1 MIVIEKLAALALLLA
16 SVCLPAASAR
26 AEDPGQRDIIRV
38 REGTK
43 EEPWLRIDSG
53 GHTAAVRALAFTS
66 DSSRLCSA
74 GLDKNIEVWNMAALR
89 DLRRVFLRE
98 RTIRWQVARGLR
110 GSIYA
115 LAAAPDAPL
124 VAMGGYGAMGSL
136 GEIVLVNPVDGRLV
150 KVLEGHRQTV
160 CSLAFSPDGKSLAS
174 MDTAG
179 EMRVWNRGDWSS
191 RVLYEQDAKTFGAER
206 AALIAKQIKLR
217 PLAFRDGNHI
227 VAPAFV
233 SRPGETRMRWQ
244 LVEINV
250 RDSMDF
256 HALDTVHYGAV
267 TALAASPDG
276 KWLASADAEGKLL
289 LWNRATGATPRTL
302 ATDRGVSSLC
312 FSPDGRSLVAGT
324 LAGGTDGKSQL
335 QVWNTANGTI
345 ARRVALADHVYACAV
360 SPDGNRVAYTGGEQG
375 QVYVESLGGD
385 VKPAV
390 LQGTG
395 RRIGKVAFAA
405 EQPYY
410 RVAFGN
416 APPGRGI
423 NYFGDLQETFDTTNL
438 SHGTEQP
445 KPGDW
450 IPTDWLNGGWTA
462 KLQSDGTLQLYL
474 NGAPQ
479 GIVSLR
485 PQLPG
490 LDEGTPQCYCWVPDA
505 QAKPFAIA
513 VGTDVQDSIYICRLV
528 ANGPCPIL
536 RHFRGHNDRVTS
548 LGVSRDLKYLVSGS
562 ADGTVRFWNLAD
574 LTGGARSNKPEAR
587 ANGTARWGAN
597 FAVQGGKLVATDVHP
612 AGPLYGKGMRKR
624 DVLTALRWPADRAE
638 KSERDPSAM
647 LDSLRT
653 LLWGTQV
660 VFEYARNGAAQP
672 AFQLLPAWQPLA
684 TLFAAANGE
693 WAFWTP
699 AGYYDASMN
708 GYRMFGWQVN
718 RGLQRLPD
726 YYRADQFYKELERP
740 RVMEQL
746 LPSGSLRDALDK
758 PEAQANGVQA
768 SGLSKLP
775 QHEVLPA
782 QIAATPRIEI
792 LSPAAGTV
800 VRDRTTKV
808 KARVELPQGR
818 KMLQLQVYGNGV
830 SGTKRELLSDRPM
843 EGGAEKGTE
852 QIYQWDLALPTDPKN
867 LIEVVAGT
875 DAPTAAF
882 GDVVVER
889 SLPADRPRPEMYVVC
904 LGINHYGDPKIN
916 QLGFPVADAEAVAAV
931 LRGGSAALYHVNE
944 PKVLTNEQVTPAAWK
959 KALADLRSR
968 LKDRAQ
974 PDDLVVFFLAGH
986 GIVDEATQK
995 YYYVGHDFTLADLD
1009 HKDYKAC
1016 LSWDDFAALA
1026 DVPCRKLVL
1035 LDTCHSGAIQP
1046 LRSRDLK
1053 AAVRELQA
1061 DVIFSVTASTGEQR
1075 AAEKA
1080 EWRHGAFTR
1089 CLLEALG
1096 GGADQS
1102 HDGVVRLDEV
1112 VPYVKDAVEKLTA
1125 GRQTPTAA
1133 PDEILPFTAIPMT
1146 GKR

>member
-1 MIVIEKLAALALLLA
+1 MF
-16 SVCLPAASAR
+16 PR
-26 AEDPGQRDIIRV
+26 AG
-38 REGTK
+38 K
-43 EEPWLRIDSG
+43 
-53 GHTAAVRALAFTS
+53 
-66 DSSRLCSA
+66 
-74 GLDKNIEVWNMAALR
+74 
-89 DLRRVFLRE
+89 
-98 RTIRWQVARGLR
+98 
-110 GSIYA
+110 
-115 LAAAPDAPL
+115 
-124 VAMGGYGAMGSL
+124 
-136 GEIVLVNPVDGRLV
+136 PV
-150 KVLEGHRQTV
+150 
-160 CSLAFSPDGKSLAS
+160 
-174 MDTAG
+174 
-179 EMRVWNRGDWSS
+179 
-191 RVLYEQDAKTFGAER
+191 
-206 AALIAKQIKLR
+206 
-217 PLAFRDGNHI
+217 
-227 VAPAFV
+227 
-233 SRPGETRMRWQ
+233 
-244 LVEINV
+244 
-250 RDSMDF
+250 
-256 HALDTVHYGAV
+256 
-267 TALAASPDG
+267 
-276 KWLASADAEGKLL
+276 
-289 LWNRATGATPRTL
+289 
-302 ATDRGVSSLC
+302 
-312 FSPDGRSLVAGT
+312 
-324 LAGGTDGKSQL
+324 QL

-345 ARRVALADHVYACAV
+345 ARRVTLADHVYACAV
-360 SPDGNRVAYTGGEQG
+360 SVDGNRLAYTGGEQG
-375 QVYVESLGGD
+375 QIYVESLGGD
-385 VKPAV
+385 VKPAI

-410 RVAFGN
+410 RVAFGTTR
-416 APPGRGI
+416 ASRGF
-423 NYFGDLQETFDTTNL
+423 NDYGDLQETFDTTSL
-438 SHGTEQP
+438 SHGTEQT

-450 IPTDWLNGGWTA
+450 IPSDWLNGGWTA
-462 KLQSDGTLQLYL
+462 RRQNDGTLQLFL

-479 GIVSLR
+479 GTISLSAR
-485 PQLPG
+485 AGVPPLGGSVDGTPPKG
-490 LDEGTPQCYCWVPDA
+490 GTLALSVLDEGTPQCYCWVPDA
-505 QAKPFAIA
+505 AGKPFAIA

-548 LGVSRDLKYLVSGS
+548 LGTSRDLKYLVSGS

-574 LTGGARSNKPEAR
+574 LAGDARSYKPEAQ
-587 ANGTARWGAN
+587 ASGSGRWGAT
-597 FAVQGGKLVATDVHP
+597 FAVQDGKLVASDVHP
-612 AGPLYGKGMRKR
+612 AGPLYGKGMRKG
-624 DVLTALRWPADRAE
+624 DVVTALRWPADRAE
-638 KSERDPSAM
+638 KSENNAAAM
-647 LDSLRT
+647 LDQLQK
-653 LLWGTQV
+653 LPWGTQV

-684 TLFAAANGE
+684 TLFAATNGE

-726 YYRADQFYKELERP
+726 YYRADQFYKQLERP

-746 LPSGSLRDALDK
+746 LPLGSLRDALDK
-758 PEAQANGVQA
+758 PEAQANGA
-768 SGLSKLP
+768 NDLTKLP

-818 KMLQLQVYGNGV
+818 KILDVHVYANGV
-830 SGTKRELLSDRPM
+830 SGTKRELLSERRIA
-843 EGGAEKGTE
+843 GGPENGTE
-852 QIYQWDLALPTDPKN
+852 QVYQWDLALPTDPKD

-889 SLPADRPRPEMYVVC
+889 SLPADRPRPEMYVFC
-904 LGINHYGDPKIN
+904 LGINRYADPKIN
-916 QLGFPVADAEAVAAV
+916 QLGFPVADAEAVAEIF
-931 LRGGSAALYHVNE
+931 RGGSAALYHVNE
-944 PKVLTNEQVTPAAWK
+944 VKVLTNEQVTPAAWK
-959 KALADLRSR
+959 KSLADLRSR

-986 GIVDEATQK
+986 GLMDEATQK

-1009 HKDYKAC
+1009 RKDYKAC

-1080 EWRHGAFTR
+1080 EWHHGAFTR
-1089 CLLEALG
+1089 CLLEALA

-1125 GRQTPTAA
+1125 GHQTPTAA

-1146 GKR
+1146 RKP

>member
-1 MIVIEKLAALALLLA
+1 MLSGLTQRTIAGACIIGLAVILAPCGIR
-16 SVCLPAASAR
+16 SASADDS
-26 AEDPGQRDIIRV
+26 AQRDIIRV

-74 GLDKNIEVWNMAALR
+74 GLDKNVEVWNMAVLR
-89 DLRRVFLRE
+89 DLRRLFLRE

-110 GSIYA
+110 GGIYA

-124 VAMGGYGAMGSL
+124 MAIGGYGAMGSL
-136 GEIVLVNPVDGRLV
+136 GEIVLVNPVDGKLV
-150 KVLEGHRQTV
+150 KVLEGHRQTI
-160 CSLAFSPDGKSLAS
+160 CSLAFSPDGKWLAS
-174 MDTAG
+174 TDTAG
-179 EMRVWNRGDWSS
+179 ETRLWNRGGWSS
-191 RVLYEQDAKTFGAER
+191 RVLYDQDLKTYGAEK

-217 PLAFRDGNHI
+217 PLAFLGNGKI
-227 VAPAFV
+227 VLPTLASNSGE
-233 SRPGETRMRWQ
+233 SRLRWQ

-250 RDSMDF
+250 SDPTDF
-256 HALDTVHYGAV
+256 HAVDTIHYGAV
-267 TALAASPDG
+267 TALAGSRDG
-276 KWLASADAEGKLL
+276 KWLASADAEGKLYL
-289 LWNRATGATPRTL
+289 YDRAAGGSPRTL

-324 LAGGTDGKSQL
+324 LAGSDGKSQL
-335 QVWNTANGTI
+335 QVWTVVAGTI
-345 ARRVALADHVYACAV
+345 ARRVTLADHVYACAI
-360 SPDGNRVAYTGGEQG
+360 SPDGNRLAYSGGEQG
-375 QVYVESLGGD
+375 QVYVESIGGD
-385 VKPAV
+385 VKPAI

-405 EQPYY
+405 EKPYY
-410 RVAFGN
+410 RVAFARASPDRFN
-416 APPGRGI
+416 EE
-423 NYFGDLQETFDTTNL
+423 GDLQETFDTTNL
-438 SHGTEQP
+438 SYGTGQP

-450 IPTDWLNGGWTA
+450 LPADWLSGGWTA
-462 KLQSDGTLQLYL
+462 KRQDNGTLQLYL

-479 GIVSLR
+479 GTVSLR
-485 PQLPG
+485 SQTPG
-490 LDEGTPQCYCWVPDA
+490 FDEGTPQCYCWVPDSSG
-505 QAKPFAIA
+505 KPFAIA
-513 VGTDVQDSIYICRLV
+513 VGTDVQDSIYICRLE
-528 ANGPCPIL
+528 ASGACPIL
-536 RHFRGHNDRVTS
+536 RHFRGHNDRVIS
-548 LGVSRDLKYLVSGS
+548 LSISRDLKYLVSGS
-562 ADGTVRFWNLAD
+562 ADGTVRFWSLAE
-574 LTGGARSNKPEAR
+574 LAPVAQVSRLPGANAAETPTPL
-587 ANGTARWGAN
+587 GRWGAT
-597 FAVQGGKLVATDVHP
+597 FAPQGGKLVVTDFQP
-612 AGPLYGKGMRKR
+612 AGPLYGKGVRKG
-624 DVLTALRWPADRAE
+624 DVVTALRWPADRAE
-638 KSERDPSAM
+638 KSDRDPAAI
-647 LDSLRT
+647 LDDLRT
-653 LLWGTQV
+653 LPWGTQV

-684 TLFAAANGE
+684 TLFVAANGE

-740 RVMEQL
+740 RVMERL
-746 LPSGSLRDALDK
+746 LSAGSLRDALD
-758 PEAQANGVQA
+758 QA
-768 SGLSKLP
+768 SVAPKLP

-792 LSPAAGTV
+792 VEPVAGAV

-808 KARVELPQGR
+808 KARVELPKGR
-818 KMLQLQVYGNGV
+818 KMLQVNVYANGV
-830 SGTKRELLSDRPM
+830 SGTKRELLAERPID
-843 EGGAEKGTE
+843 GGKE
-852 QIYQWDLALPTDPKN
+852 QVYQWDLALPTDPKN

-882 GDVVVER
+882 GDVVIER
-889 SLPADRPRPEMYVVC
+889 SLPNERPRSEMYVLC
-904 LGINHYGDPKIN
+904 LGVDKYGDPKIA
-916 QLGFPVADAEAVAAV
+916 QLGFPVADAEAVADIF
-931 LRGGSAALYHVNE
+931 RGGSAALYHVNE
-944 PKVLTNEQVTPAAWK
+944 VTVLTNDQVTPAAWK
-959 KALADLRSR
+959 KSLDDLRSR

-986 GIVDEATQK
+986 GIVDDATQK

-1009 HKDYKAC
+1009 RKNYKDC

-1035 LDTCHSGAIQP
+1035 LDTCHSGALQP

-1089 CLLEALG
+1089 CLLEALAG
-1096 GGADQS
+1096 AADQS
-1102 HDGVVRLDEV
+1102 RDGVVRLDEV
-1112 VPYVKDAVEKLTA
+1112 VPYVKDAVEKLTS

-1133 PDEILPFTAIPMT
+1133 PDEILPFTTIPMT
-1146 GKR
+1146 RKR

>member
-1 MIVIEKLAALALLLA
+1 MVLALAASTFAVGRA
-16 SVCLPAASAR
+16 DDSA
-26 AEDPGQRDIIRV
+26 QRDIIRV

-66 DSSRLCSA
+66 DSSRLCSG
-74 GLDKNIEVWNMAALR
+74 GLDKNVEVWNMAALR

-115 LAAAPDAPL
+115 LAVAPDAPL
-124 VAMGGYGAMGSL
+124 VAIGGYGAMGSL
-136 GEIVLVNPVDGRLV
+136 GEIVLANPVDGKLV
-150 KVLEGHRQTV
+150 KVLQGHRQTI
-160 CSLAFSPDGKSLAS
+160 CSLAFSPDGKWLAS

-179 EMRVWNRGDWSS
+179 EARLWNRGDWSS
-191 RVLYEQDAKTFGAER
+191 RALYEQDATTYGAER
-206 AALIAKQIKLR
+206 AAVIAKQIKLR
-217 PLAFRDGNHI
+217 PLAFVGNSRI
-227 VAPAFV
+227 VLPTFA
-233 SRPGETRMRWQ
+233 SNPGESRLRWQ
-244 LVEINV
+244 IVEINV
-250 RDSMDF
+250 SDPSDY
-256 HALDTVHYGAV
+256 HALDTIHYGAV
-267 TALAASPDG
+267 TALAASRDG
-276 KWLASADAEGKLL
+276 KWLASGDAEGKLYL
-289 LWNRATGATPRTL
+289 YDRAGGGPPRTL
-302 ATDRGVSSLC
+302 ATDRGVTSLS

-324 LAGGTDGKSQL
+324 LAGGTDRKSQM

-345 ARRVALADHVYACAV
+345 ARSVALPDHVYACTI
-360 SPDGNRVAYTGGEQG
+360 SPDGARLAYAGGENG
-375 QVYVESLGGD
+375 QVYVESLGSD
-385 VKPAV
+385 VKQAI

-410 RVAFGN
+410 RVAFG
-416 APPGRGI
+416 AAVPGRGF
-423 NYFGDLQETFDTTNL
+423 NELGDLQETFDTTNL
-438 SHGTEQP
+438 SHGTEPP

-450 IPTDWLNGGWTA
+450 LPADWLSGGWSA
-462 KLQSDGTLQLYL
+462 KRQADGTLQLFL

-479 GIVSLR
+479 GTVTLR
-485 PQLPG
+485 SQTPG
-490 LDEGTPQCYCWVPDA
+490 LDEGTPQCYCWVLDA
-505 QAKPFAIA
+505 SGKPFAIA
-513 VGTDVQDSIYICRLV
+513 VGTDVQDSVYICRLV
-528 ANGPCPIL
+528 ASGPCPII

-562 ADGTVRFWNLAD
+562 ADGTIRFWNLAE
-574 LTGGARSNKPEAR
+574 LAKGAVPV
-587 ANGTARWGAN
+587 GRWGAT
-597 FAVQGGKLVATDVHP
+597 FMAQGGKLVVTNVHP
-612 AGPLYGKGMRKR
+612 AGPLYGKGMRKG

-638 KSERDPSAM
+638 KAVHDPAVM
-647 LDSLRT
+647 LDQLEK
-653 LLWGTQV
+653 LPWGTQV

-684 TLFAAANGE
+684 TLFVAANGE

-718 RGLQRLPD
+718 RGLERLPD

-740 RVMEQL
+740 RVMERL
-746 LPSGSLRDALDK
+746 LPSGSLRDALDQAAAENK
-758 PEAQANGVQA
+758 PEVQANGLA
-768 SGLSKLP
+768 KLP

-792 LSPAAGTV
+792 LEPAAGAV
-800 VRDRTTKV
+800 LHDRTTKV

-818 KMLQLQVYGNGV
+818 KMLQLNVYANGV
-830 SGTKRELLSDRPM
+830 SGTKRELLAERPIDN
-843 EGGAEKGTE
+843 GPGNRGTE
-852 QIYQWDLALPTDPKN
+852 QIYQWDLALPTEPKD

-889 SLPADRPRPEMYVVC
+889 SLPAERPRPEMYVVC
-904 LGINHYGDPKIN
+904 LGVNRYGDPKIQ
-916 QLGFPVADAEAVAAV
+916 QLAFPVADAEAIADV
-931 LRGGSAALYHVNE
+931 LRGGAAALYHVDE

-959 KALADLRSR
+959 KSLADLRTR

-986 GIVDEATQK
+986 GLMDEATQK

-1009 HKDYKAC
+1009 RKNYKDC

-1026 DVPCRKLVL
+1026 DVPCRKLVF
-1035 LDTCHSGAIQP
+1035 LDTCHSGALQP
-1046 LRSRDLK
+1046 SRSRDLK
-1053 AAVRELQA
+1053 AAVRELQS

-1089 CLLEALG
+1089 CLLEALAG
-1096 GGADQS
+1096 AADQS
-1102 HDGVVRLDEV
+1102 RDGVVRLDEI
-1112 VPYVKDAVEKLTA
+1112 VPYVKDAVEKLTS
-1125 GRQTPTAA
+1125 GHQTPTAA

-1146 GKR
+1146 RKGSPSPSGRGPAPTRSVGR

>member
-1 MIVIEKLAALALLLA
+1 LVLAFAGI
-16 SVCLPAASAR
+16 PAAFAD
-26 AEDPGQRDIIRV
+26 DPGQRDIIRV

-66 DSSRLCSA
+66 DSSRLLSG
-74 GLDKNIEVWNMAALR
+74 GLDKNVEVWNMAALR

-98 RTIRWQVARGLR
+98 RTIRWQVARGMR

-115 LAAAPDAPL
+115 LATAPDAPL
-124 VAMGGYGAMGSL
+124 VAIGGYGAMGSL
-136 GEIVLVNPVDGRLV
+136 GEIVLVNPVDGKLI
-150 KVLEGHRQTV
+150 KVLEGHRQTI
-160 CSLAFSPDGKSLAS
+160 CSLAFSPDGKWLAS

-179 EMRVWNRGDWSS
+179 ETRLWNRGDWSS
-191 RVLYEQDAKTFGAER
+191 RMLYEQDAKTFGTET
-206 AALIAKQIKLR
+206 AAVIAKQIKLR
-217 PLAFRDGNHI
+217 PLAFRDDNH
-227 VAPAFV
+227 VVVPAFV
-233 SRPGETRMRWQ
+233 SRPGESRLRWQ
-244 LVEINV
+244 LVEINP

-256 HALDTVHYGAV
+256 HTLDTVHYGAV
-267 TALAASPDG
+267 TALAASRDG
-276 KWLASADAEGKLL
+276 KWLASADAEGKLYL
-289 LWNRATGATPRTL
+289 YDRAGGGPPRTL

-312 FSPDGRSLVAGT
+312 FSPDGHSLVAGT
-324 LAGGTDGKSQL
+324 LVGGSDGKGQV
-335 QVWNTANGTI
+335 QVWNTDGTI
-345 ARRVALADHVYACAV
+345 ARRVALPDHVYACAI
-360 SPDGNRVAYTGGEQG
+360 SPDGNRLAYSGGEQG
-375 QVYVESLGGD
+375 QVFVESVGGD
-385 VKPAV
+385 VKPAI

-395 RRIGKVAFAA
+395 RRIGKVAFAV

-416 APPGRGI
+416 TSPARGF
-423 NYFGDLQETFDTTNL
+423 NDSGDLQETFDTTNL

-445 KPGDW
+445 KPSDW
-450 IPTDWLNGGWTA
+450 IPTDWLSGGWTA
-462 KLQSDGTLQLYL
+462 KRQSDGTLQLYF

-479 GIVSLR
+479 GMVNVSGTLR
-485 PQLPG
+485 VPNT

-505 QAKPFAIA
+505 SGKPFAIA
-513 VGTDVQDSIYICRLV
+513 IGTDVQDSIYVCRLEARGV
-528 ANGPCPIL
+528 CPIL

-548 LGVSRDLKYLVSGS
+548 LGISRDLKYLVSGS
-562 ADGTVRFWNLAD
+562 ADGTVRFWNLAE
-574 LTGGARSNKPEAR
+574 LAQAAAPAG
-587 ANGTARWGAN
+587 RWGAT
-597 FAVQGGKLVATDVHP
+597 FAVQGGKLVAADVHP
-612 AGPLYGKGMRKR
+612 AGPLYGKGMRKG
-624 DVLTALRWPADRAE
+624 DVVTATRWPADRAE
-638 KSERDPSAM
+638 QSERDPAAM
-647 LDSLRT
+647 LEQLQK
-653 LLWGTQV
+653 LPWGTQV

-684 TLFAAANGE
+684 TLFVAANGE

-726 YYRADQFYKELERP
+726 FYRADQFYKELERP
-740 RVMEQL
+740 RVMERL
-746 LPSGSLRDALDK
+746 LPSGSLREALDQAAENK
-758 PEAQANGVQA
+758 PEAQANGLA
-768 SGLSKLP
+768 KLP

-792 LSPAAGTV
+792 LEPAAGAV
-800 VRDRTTKV
+800 LRDRTTKV

-818 KMLQLQVYGNGV
+818 KMLQVQVFANGV
-830 SGTKRELLSDRPM
+830 SGTKRELLAERPIK
-843 EGGAEKGTE
+843 GGDGGSTE
-852 QIYQWDLALPTDPKN
+852 QIYQWDLALPTEPKD

-889 SLPADRPRPEMYVVC
+889 SLPAERPRPEMYVLC
-904 LGINHYGDPKIN
+904 LGINRYGDPKIN
-916 QLGFPVADAEAVAAV
+916 QLGFPVADAQAIADVF
-931 LRGGSAALYHVNE
+931 RGGAAALYHVNDV
-944 PKVLTNEQVTPAAWK
+944 KVLTNEEVTPTAWK
-959 KALADLRSR
+959 KSLADLRSR

-1009 HKDYKAC
+1009 RKNYKDC
-1016 LSWDDFAALA
+1016 LCWDDFAALA

-1035 LDTCHSGAIQP
+1035 LDTCHSGALQP

-1080 EWRHGAFTR
+1080 EWHHGAFTR

-1102 HDGVVRLDEV
+1102 RDGIVRLDEV
-1112 VPYVKDAVEKLTA
+1112 VPYVKDAVEKLTS
-1125 GRQTPTAA
+1125 GHQTPTAA
-1133 PDEILPFTAIPMT
+1133 PDAILPFTAIPMT
-1146 GKR
+1146 RKR